1 MLYSDPTSEDVWLAP
16 AYDLV
21 NTTAYL
27 PDDSLALTLGG
38 SKSLFASR
46 VHLLEFG
53 KRCSVADARGR
64 ILELLGAVE
73 QELKEQI
80 ALLESEPQVRRG
92 LQLAFEG
99 FAGRF

>member
-1 MLYSDPTSEDVWLAP
+1 MWLAP

-21 NTTAYL
+21 NTTAYI

-46 VHLLEFG
+46 VNLLDFG
-53 KRCSVADARGR
+53 KRCQVEDVRNR
-64 ILELLGAVE
+64 ILGLLGVVE
-73 QELKEQI
+73 QELK
-80 ALLESEPQVRRG
+80 APRGLLESEPQVEAG
-92 LQLAFEG
+92 LWTAFEA